1 MEKLISKMCGML
13 GKSLTIPSMHQ
24 GMIAKKRK
32 AASKKR
38 RAQEALGIFRTI
50 NVVISDN
57 VAIITLD
64 RPRKKNAFSKAMYKE
79 LEIALRSA
87 SENSAV
93 KVIMLIGSGDYY
105 SSGNDLSNFSEI
117 KHPLTIAKEARQV
130 LFSFVDSFVT
140 CTKPIVVA
148 VNGSAIG

>member
-1 MEKLISKMCGML
+1 MDNMYIVAGLITLVVGLLAVYS
-13 GKSLTIPSMHQ
+13 S
-24 GMIAKKRK
+24 MIAKKRK

-148 VNGSAIG
+148 VNGPAIG

>member
-1 MEKLISKMCGML
+1 MDNMYMVAGLITLVVGLLAVYS
-13 GKSLTIPSMHQ
+13 S
-24 GMIAKKRK
+24 MIARKRK

-50 NVVISDN
+50 NVVIGDN

-79 LEIALRSA
+79 LEMALRSA

-148 VNGSAIG
+148 VNGPAIG